1 MVDWQKRGKMVMIYV
16 LVFVSLVGGDNLQYY
31 QIGKSYANEVDCN
44 KERMKASALLTK
56 TGTGLFC
63 LEVNRN

>member
-1 MVDWQKRGKMVMIYV
+1 MVYV
-16 LVFVSLVGGDNLQYY
+16 LIFVNLVGGDNLQYY
-31 QIGKSYANEVDCN
+31 QIGTSFANQVDCN
-44 KERMKASALLTK
+44 KERAKASALLTK

>member
-1 MVDWQKRGKMVMIYV
+1 MVMLYV
-16 LVFVSLVGGDNLQYY
+16 LVFVSLVGDDMRYY

-44 KERMKASALLTK
+44 KERMKASALLTR

>member
-1 MVDWQKRGKMVMIYV
+1 MVYV

>member
-1 MVDWQKRGKMVMIYV
+1 MIYV
-16 LVFVSLVGGDNLQYY
+16 LVFVSFVGDDLRYY

-44 KERMKASALLTK
+44 KERMKASALLTR